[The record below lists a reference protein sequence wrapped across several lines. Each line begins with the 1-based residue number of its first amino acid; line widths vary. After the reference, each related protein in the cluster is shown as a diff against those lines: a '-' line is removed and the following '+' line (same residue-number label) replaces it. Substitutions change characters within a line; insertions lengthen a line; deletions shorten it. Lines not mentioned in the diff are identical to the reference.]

1 MSGRVNSPWR
11 VPGRGKW
18 SLADTPTRLADESLD
33 RKALKKKLKG
43 EVKKICALQEQL
55 YAHDH
60 FSLLCVFQAM
70 DAAGKDSTIRAVF
83 TGVNP
88 AGFQVSSFKK
98 PSANELDQDF
108 LWRSARALPQR
119 GRIGVF
125 NRSYYEECL
134 VVRVH
139 PQILQA
145 QRLPPDSLDDGI
157 WGRRL
162 SVRTGM
168 RTWPLTRTPCARR
181 QPGLHPG
188 MRSRRTTN
196 RACGMRW
203 RRSFAST
210 SKPCHSPGR
219 RFRPIRGRRFGTT
232 PSNCAQAA
240 SDAWRTAPRRSSVD
254 RAGPRRCP
262 YRLENWIDCRP
273 DTAPQRKALGGLFE
287 QHAQPWRQSPRVPQT
302 LPASAGWRPCL
313 TRACQGRLR
322 HWRRG
327 ARRAVCSGLR

>member
-162 SVRTGM
+162 
-168 RTWPLTRTPCARR
+168 
-181 QPGLHPG
+181 
-188 MRSRRTTN
+188 RSIANHERHLGEN
-196 RACGMRW
+196 
-203 RRSFAST
+203 
-210 SKPCHSPGR
+210 
-219 RFRPIRGRRFGTT
+219 GTQVIKFFLNV
-232 PSNCAQAA
+232 SREEQAA
-240 SDAWRTAPRRSSVD
+240 RFLSRLEEPEKNWKFSENDLKERVHWDAYMAAYEDTLRKTSTRAAPWYAIPADDKPRMRYEVAKVIRKHLEALPLAWPEVSPDTRSSFRD
-254 RAGPRRCP
+254 YA
-262 YRLENWIDCRP
+262 
-273 DTAPQRKALGGLFE
+273 E
-287 QHAQPWRQSPRVPQT
+287 Q
-302 LPASAGWRPCL
+302 
-313 TRACQGRLR
+313 LR
-322 HWRRG
+322 
-327 ARRAVCSGLR
+327 SGSV